1 MVQRREIQKEMV
13 MTTSA
18 KRLYGLIEVNPDC
31 LIMKVNPEAKR
42 LLFSDD
48 SNSQNLF
55 QRIKNNELKTKLHE
69 CFMGK
74 VNEFTIT
81 IDSHPYFF
89 LFHRSYKN
97 DILECIYIY
106 FFDVFNV
113 QQSIEDNNW
122 NNSLLSSIGEM
133 AAGIAHEVR
142 NPLTAVK
149 GFLQLMDQSYN
160 EEYSNI
166 AQNELE
172 RAIHILNDLMS
183 VSKPEFAQ
191 EEQTSFNVIS
201 EIESILLLFQ
211 NQLYT
216 INLIKHFEN
225 ENAIVVGRKDQL
237 KKAFFN
243 IIKNAIEAMPN
254 GGTLMIDQTDDAK
267 SIQICI
273 SDSGVGIPQDKLR
286 LLGTP
291 FFTMKEDGKGMG
303 LAQVFNAIQSN
314 NGKISVTSEEGS
326 GTSFTIS
333 LPKTIKHVDTI
344 IGGQTM
350 LGTINSRVELAN
362 FLNENIDFYTKEWIK
377 YLEENKNY
385 ITSLL
390 KDNGEI
396 KYFRENGNPIIKT
409 VASNISELKMEELM
423 DKAKERGITS
433 AKTEFPIHLAWELFQ
448 SSRGI
453 VWNAVKTFYI
463 EAGIQLDTEEF
474 FALERHVNDIIDMY
488 IDSYTAYYVN
498 YKEELLKSHRETVDE
513 LSVPIIPIT
522 DKVCI
527 LPLVGNVDTYRAKKI
542 RERTLV
548 RVKELKATQLIIDI
562 SGVPYVDTAVVN
574 HLFKIVK
581 GIKLLGCSTIMT
593 GISPEIADTMI
604 ELGIEIDNEV
614 KTLSDLQQAL
624 QSYFQD
630 GNQIKSF

>member
-1 MVQRREIQKEMV
+1 

>member
-1 MVQRREIQKEMV
+1 MVLATNVKQDL
-13 MTTSA
+13 T
-18 KRLYGLIEVNPDC
+18 GLIKLNPDG
-31 LIMKVNPEAKR
+31 LILKTSPEAKK
-42 LLFSDD
+42 LLISEDSD
-48 SNSQNLF
+48 SHNLF
-55 QRIKNNELKTKLHE
+55 HRINNNELKTKIHE

-74 VNEFTIT
+74 LNEFTIT
-81 IDSHPYFF
+81 LDAQPYFF
-89 LFHRSYKN
+89 LFHRSYN
-97 DILECIYIY
+97 GESLENIHIY
-106 FFDVFNV
+106 FFNVLNV
-113 QQSIEDNNW
+113 QNSVEHHNW
-122 NNSLLSSIGEM
+122 NNHLLSSIGEM

-160 EEYSNI
+160 EEYSHI

-183 VSKPEFAQ
+183 VSKPEFIQ
-191 EEQTSFNVIS
+191 EKQISFNIVS

-211 NQLYT
+211 NQLYS

-225 ENAIVVGRKDQL
+225 ENAVIVGRKDQI
-237 KKAFFN
+237 KKALFN

-254 GGTLMIDQTDDAK
+254 GGTLMIDQTQDAK
-267 SIQICI
+267 NIHLCI
-273 SDSGVGIPQDKLR
+273 SDSGVGIPKDKLR

-291 FFTMKEDGKGMG
+291 FFTLKQDGKGMG
-303 LAQVFNAIQSN
+303 LAQVFNAIHSN

-326 GTSFTIS
+326 GTSFTLT
-333 LPKTIKHVDTI
+333 LPKTIKHAETL
-344 IGGQTM
+344 IGGHTM
-350 LGTINSRVELAN
+350 IGAIDSRVELSK
-362 FLNENIDFYTKEWIK
+362 FLKDNVHFYTQEWLK
-377 YLEENKNY
+377 YLEENKTY

-390 KDNGEI
+390 KDSGEYNYYA
-396 KYFRENGNPIIKT
+396 KYGNPTLKI
-409 VASNISELKMEELM
+409 VASNISELKTEEIM
-423 DKAKERGITS
+423 DQAKERGINS

-453 VWNAVKTFYI
+453 AWNAIKTFYI
-463 EAGIQLDTEEF
+463 ENNIKLDTEEF
-474 FALERHVNDIIDMY
+474 FTLERHVNDIIDMY

-527 LPLVGNVDTYRAKKI
+527 LPVVGNVDTYRAKKI

-604 ELGIEIDNEV
+604 ELGIEIDSDV
-614 KTLSDLQQAL
+614 KTTSDLQQAL
-624 QSYFQD
+624 QGYFQD
-630 GNQIKSF
+630 SNQKLF